1 MTMKPTLLAAAIGGL
16 LASTTQ
22 ASLVISEYVEG
33 SSNNKAIELLNT
45 GNAVV
50 DLAPWELQVFFNGSA
65 TPGQTFNL
73 EGSIAPGSNFVFA
86 HSDADPAILAVAD
99 QTTGAG
105 LFNGD
110 DAVLLLN
117 GGTVADSI
125 GQVGTDPGSYWG
137 SGDTRTQDRTLRR
150 RAGTLADTD
159 AYHAVR
165 TPF

>member
-65 TPGQTFNL
+65 NPGQTFNL

-137 SGDTRTQDRTLRR
+137 
-150 RAGTLADTD
+150 
-159 AYHAVR
+159 
-165 TPF
+165 

>member
-86 HSDADPAILAVAD
+86 HSAAAPAILAVAD

-110 DAVLLLN
+110 DAVLLQGLVSLTSERR
-117 GGTVADSI
+117 GALCVAFLVS
-125 GQVGTDPGSYWG
+125 DPGHVP
-137 SGDTRTQDRTLRR
+137 DLR
-150 RAGTLADTD
+150 
-159 AYHAVR
+159 
-165 TPF
+165 